1 MFGPKIKIERE
12 LYQRLA
18 RCAQAA
24 GYSSPEEFIR
34 HTLEKA
40 AAAIEDADSEEE
52 IRKRLQGLGY
62 LD

>member
-1 MFGPKIKIERE
+1 VFGPKIKIERE

>member
-1 MFGPKIKIERE
+1 MLGPKIKVDRD
-12 LYQRLA
+12 LYDRLA
-18 RCAQAA
+18 RCAETA
-24 GYSSPEEFIR
+24 GYSSADEFIR

-40 AAAIEDADSEEE
+40 AAALETANSEEE

>member
-1 MFGPKIKIERE
+1 MLGPKVKLDRD

-18 RCAQAA
+18 RCAEIA
-24 GYSSPEEFIR
+24 GYSSTDEFIR

-40 AAAIEDADSEEE
+40 AAALEGADSEDE
-52 IRKRLQGLGY
+52 IRRKLQGLGY

>member
-1 MFGPKIKIERE
+1 MFGPKIKLDRD

-18 RCAQAA
+18 RCAEAA
-24 GYSSPEEFIR
+24 GYSSTEEFIR
-34 HTLEKA
+34 HALEKA
-40 AAAIEDADSEEE
+40 AAVLEEAETEEE